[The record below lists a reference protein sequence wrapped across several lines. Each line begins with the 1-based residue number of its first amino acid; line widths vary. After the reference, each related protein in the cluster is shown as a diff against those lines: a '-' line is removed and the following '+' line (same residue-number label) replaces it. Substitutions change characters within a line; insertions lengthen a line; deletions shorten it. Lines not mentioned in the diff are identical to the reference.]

1 MKNVIDGIA
10 SRLGTAEER
19 ISERIYQQNLS
30 KAKRTKT
37 WGKKKKNRIF
47 KDCGTTIKVKHT
59 CNGKENLAEMGHG

>member
-1 MKNVIDGIA
+1 MKDVIDGIA

-37 WGKKKKNRIF
+37 WGKKKK
-47 KDCGTTIKVKHT
+47 
-59 CNGKENLAEMGHG
+59 KEQNIQGLWNNYKR